1 MLEPDT
7 YVTFTDEIGDGMT
20 VKGDPVLRLNGEN
33 VDNANRVKSDVK
45 YTEDGRPYTEYY
57 WTGTVKH
64 LNNTTGNTID
74 VSLSGIKVRV
84 YQAYESADGSVSY
97 PNETVEFSI
106 PERLLPVY
114 YPNKAQEFYYEADPV
129 RLIYMV
135 GLSDDELESIENDT
149 GEIKNRVY
157 YTSQYD
163 ENSYESSTT
172 VTFTPAVTDPKT
184 GQAISSATTG
194 EIMVNPYYTDANM
207 ASSAVTVKTDNT
219 TETAVYSFYE
229 DMTSVA
235 NSSAKNVTQYLG
247 NNGKLT
253 LNRPE
258 VSNVRVNKEWSTSGV
273 EADSVTV
280 RLYASGTMQK
290 TGSTEVTNGVWCLGE
305 KTLSASDKDSENWT
319 ALWNALPES
328 EVIGDYTYTY
338 KDFYIREAAV
348 TEKRID
354 ILNKYDVSYKD
365 ADGKAITVTT
375 LSLTE
380 PTAEF
385 KKAHPVLDKDTTVS
399 AALANG
405 GEVTILNS
413 VGYSLPYTGG
423 IGAEPYCIAGVM
435 LIMLSATTALFCKSK
450 RKEEM

>member
-114 YPNKAQEFYYEADPV
+114 YPNKAQEFYYETDPV

-235 NSSAKNVTQYLG
+235 NSNAKNVTQYLG

-258 VSNVRVNKEWSTSGV
+258 VNNVTVTKKWATPGTET
-273 EADSVTV
+273 DSVTV
-280 RLYASGTMQK
+280 RLYASGTVQK
-290 TGSTEVTNGVWCLGE
+290 TGSTVATNGVWCLGE
-305 KTLSASDKDSENWT
+305 KTLSASAKDSENWT
-319 ALWNALPES
+319 AMWNALPNS

-338 KDFYIREAAV
+338 QNFYVREVAA
-348 TEKRID
+348 
-354 ILNKYDVSYKD
+354 NKKGSDLSKEYSISYED
-365 ADGKAITVTT
+365 ADGKDISVTSLT
-375 LSLTE
+375 LTE
-380 PTAEF
+380 PNADF
-385 KKAHPVLDKDTTVS
+385 KRVHPVLDSGTTVS

-405 GEVTILNS
+405 GKVTVVNS
-413 VGYSLPYTGG
+413 QGYTLPNSGGVGT
-423 IGAEPYCIAGVM
+423 EPYYIAGVM
-435 LIMLSATTALFCKSK
+435 LIMLSATTALFCKTK